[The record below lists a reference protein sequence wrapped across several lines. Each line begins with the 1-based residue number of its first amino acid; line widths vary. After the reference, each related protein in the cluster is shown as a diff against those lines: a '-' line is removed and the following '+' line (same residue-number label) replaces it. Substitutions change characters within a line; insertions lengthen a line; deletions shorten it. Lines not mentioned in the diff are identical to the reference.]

1 MTAKFIGSLSE
12 IFAVSGGRIIF
23 MVLFAYETRKYYEIF
38 EESAHSK
45 AYCDFY
51 SGSRIIHG
59 ESGKVIGVVSYIMAI
74 SGELSP
80 GINRTSNAKNFSMRF
95 FLHTGWTP

>member
-1 MTAKFIGSLSE
+1 
-12 IFAVSGGRIIF
+12 

-45 AYCDFY
+45 AYCDFC

-80 GINRTSNAKNFSMRF
+80 GINRTSNAKNF
-95 FLHTGWTP
+95 